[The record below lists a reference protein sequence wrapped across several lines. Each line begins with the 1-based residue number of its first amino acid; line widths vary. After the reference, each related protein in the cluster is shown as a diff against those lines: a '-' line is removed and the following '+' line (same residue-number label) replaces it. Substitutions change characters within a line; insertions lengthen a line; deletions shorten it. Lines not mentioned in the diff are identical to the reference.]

1 VSPSVGRSSGHLE
14 LDTRS
19 KTIAN
24 VGCITE
30 IDGER
35 AGELDIEG
43 EVYTGKPNRRPMD
56 YFSYQPHA

>member
-19 KTIAN
+19 KAIAN

-35 AGELDIEG
+35 AEELHIEG
-43 EVYTGKPNRRPMD
+43 EVHTGKPK
-56 YFSYQPHA
+56 